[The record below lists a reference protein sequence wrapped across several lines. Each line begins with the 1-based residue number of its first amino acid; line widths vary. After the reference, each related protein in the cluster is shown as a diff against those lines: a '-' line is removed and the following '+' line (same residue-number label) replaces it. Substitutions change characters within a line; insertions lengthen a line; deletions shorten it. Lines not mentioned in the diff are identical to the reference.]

1 MRIALVQS
9 DLYWEDVSAN
19 LSQFEE
25 KIWKIE
31 EAIDVIVLP
40 EMFSTGFSMN
50 TNVLAEP
57 MNLTTHKWMKQMANQ
72 TNAAICGSFVVKIN
86 EFLFNRLLWVQP
98 DGVSHFYDK
107 RHLFTYGG
115 EQNFYKAGLQRLII
129 EWRGWKFCPL
139 ICYDL
144 RFPVWSR
151 NTKLDLYDCLIYVA
165 NWPQKRATAWNT
177 LLKARAIENLSYSV
191 GVNRIGND
199 GNGVYHSGDSSAYD
213 FKGYQMVHCADKEN
227 VLLIELDKDQLIH
240 FRNEF
245 PALED
250 ADEFRFV

>member
-9 DLYWEDVSAN
+9 DLYWEDISAN

-31 EAIDVIVLP
+31 AAVDVIVLP
-40 EMFSTGFSMN
+40 EMFNTGFSMN
-50 TNVLAEP
+50 TNSLAEP
-57 MNLTTHKWMKQMANQ
+57 MNLTTHKWMKQMASQ
-72 TNAAICGSFVVKIN
+72 TNSAICGSFIIKIN
-86 EFLFNRLLWVQP
+86 ELFFNRLWWVQP

-115 EQNFYKAGLQRLII
+115 EHNFYKAGLQRLVI

-151 NTKLDLYDCLIYVA
+151 NAKQDLYDCLIYVA
-165 NWPQKRATAWNT
+165 NWPQKRANAWNT

-213 FKGYQMVHCADKEN
+213 FKGNQIVHCADKED
-227 VLLIELDKDQLIH
+227 VLLIELDKDQLIQ